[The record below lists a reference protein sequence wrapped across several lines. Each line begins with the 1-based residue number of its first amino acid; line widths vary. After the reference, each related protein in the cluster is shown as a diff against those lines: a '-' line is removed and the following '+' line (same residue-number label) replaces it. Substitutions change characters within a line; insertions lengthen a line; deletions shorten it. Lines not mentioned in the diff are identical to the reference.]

1 MFLKS
6 SRIVV
11 AVCSIVGAVSLLIPD
26 VATAAEVTENAD
38 SVKNNIEICEAQNL
52 VENDSVPFVA
62 EPLQSELSD
71 KRNSLPYKVAKKDFY
86 RILYAGA
93 PLVVSGIA
101 LRCTDE
107 NFKSFRN
114 EYAKTYKYPY
124 DDYVQYSP
132 AVAMLAMKAFGVES
146 RSSWGRML
154 TSDAFSMVIM
164 AGVVNAVKES
174 VRRMRPDGSNH
185 RSFPSGHTATAFMCA
200 TMLHKEYGHISP
212 WISVGG
218 YTVATATG
226 LSRILN
232 NKHWA
237 SDVLV
242 GAGIGILSTEIGYF
256 LTDLIFK
263 GKGLSHFELP
273 ERYDRLH
280 NPSFLGLYMGYGL
293 SGTKYQT
300 SVGELSSGLGLSIG
314 LEGAYFFNPYIG
326 VGGKGTFTDM
336 PLKVNGEMLPYHLE
350 MNSVSAGVHLSYPF
364 SSLVHISAKVLGGF
378 NHYSKCRRND
388 TAYWGGNNTAVLTA
402 GGAVVFVV
410 SKAFNG
416 RIFCDYS
423 TSGSFVKNS
432 DQNFNT
438 VTIGGVFGVNF

>member
-1 MFLKS
+1 MVLKS
-6 SRIVV
+6 SRIAV
-11 AVCSIVGAVSLLIPD
+11 AVCGIVGAMSLLIPD
-26 VATAAEVTENAD
+26 VATAAEVTEDAD

-52 VENDSVPFVA
+52 VENDSVLFVT
-62 EPLQSELSD
+62 EPLQSESSD
-71 KRNSLPYKVAKKDFY
+71 KHNSLPYKVAKKDFY

-154 TSDAFSMVIM
+154 TSDAFSVVIM

-174 VRRMRPDGSNH
+174 VRRMRPDGSNY

-256 LTDLIFK
+256 LADLIFK
-263 GKGLSHFELP
+263 DKGLSHFELP
-273 ERYDRLH
+273 ERYDRWH
-280 NPSFLGLYMGYGL
+280 NPSYVGLYMGYCL

-300 SVGELSSGLGLSIG
+300 NAGELSSDLGLSIG

-336 PLKVNGEMLPYHLE
+336 PLKVGGEVLPYHLE

-364 SSLVHISAKVLGGF
+364 SSLVHISAKLLGGF

-388 TAYWGGNNTAVLTA
+388 TTYWGGNNTAVLTA
-402 GGAVVFVV
+402 GGAVVFAV

>member
-1 MFLKS
+1 MVLKS

-11 AVCSIVGAVSLLIPD
+11 AVCGIMEAVSLVMPN
-26 VATAAEVTENAD
+26 AAMAAELTESAD
-38 SVKNNIEICEAQNL
+38 SVKNVEIIDDAQSL
-52 VENDSVPFVA
+52 VKNDSVPLVA
-62 EPLQSELSD
+62 DLQQSESGDKKNLLS
-71 KRNSLPYKVAKKDFY
+71 YKVGKRDFY

-107 NFKSFRN
+107 KFKSFRN

-174 VRRMRPDGSNH
+174 VRRMRPDESNH

-212 WISVGG
+212 WISIGG
-218 YTVATATG
+218 YAVATATG
-226 LSRILN
+226 VSRILN

-242 GAGIGILSTEIGYF
+242 GAGIGMLSTEIGYF
-256 LTDLIFK
+256 LADLIFK

-273 ERYDRLH
+273 ERYDRWH
-280 NPSFLGLYMGYGL
+280 NPSYIGLYMGYGL
-293 SGTKYQT
+293 SGTKYHT
-300 SVGELSSGLGLSIG
+300 SAGELSSDLGLSAG

-326 VGGKGTFTDM
+326 IGGKGTFSDM
-336 PLKVNGEMLPYHLE
+336 PLKINGEVLPDHLE
-350 MNSVSAGVHLSYPF
+350 SNSLSAGVHLSYPF
-364 SSLVHISAKVLGGF
+364 SSLLHLSAKVLGGF

-388 TAYWGGNNTAVLTA
+388 TTYWGGNNTAVLTA
-402 GGAVVFVV
+402 GGAVVFAV

-432 DQNFNT
+432 SQNYNT
-438 VTIGGVFGVNF
+438 VTIGGVLGVNF